1 MKKRHKLIVII
12 SCGLVFLGISS
23 FICCNLFL
31 TILHLPP
38 TLCRLS
44 LDGVSPDS
52 FCETKGKDTW
62 LEGKY
67 LFADVDRDGCLIL
80 ILRNNDLLEWRNT
93 FVDLQVLQC
102 VLENTRDIGIE
113 VDYSKDLFHLME
125 TANTCG
131 YEISNDYTRIVE
143 SYEDN
148 SWYYPV
154 IMSAC
159 MKMQMFEGK
168 TCSDIRV
175 EFLRVDT
182 SGEIV
187 ETIVYPDDIEN
198 TIVSVD

>member
-1 MKKRHKLIVII
+1 MKKRYKLIIII
-12 SCGLVFLGISS
+12 SCGLVLLGISLL
-23 FICCNLFL
+23 ICCDLFL
-31 TILHLPP
+31 TILHLSP
-38 TLCRLS
+38 TVCGLS

-52 FCETKGKDTW
+52 FCETKGSGTW

-80 ILRNNDLLEWRNT
+80 ILKNNDLLEWKNT

-102 VLENTRDIGIE
+102 VLGNTRDIGIE
-113 VDYSKDLFHLME
+113 VDYSKDFFHLME
-125 TANTCG
+125 NANTCG
-131 YEISNDYTRIVE
+131 YEISNDYTRIIE
-143 SYEDN
+143 SYEDDR
-148 SWYYPV
+148 WYYPV

-159 MKMQMFEGK
+159 IKMQMFEGK

-182 SGEIV
+182 NGKIA

-198 TIVSVD
+198 ALEPAD